1 MGQGE
6 FEMWNGDGGRLRLPA
21 STQVSLI
28 PKKRMTEN
36 FVKKKRKKALDGYV
50 RKGKKFISPL
60 KAMTN
65 LRSYGYVD
73 DLLPE
78 LLWIGLINDHCGYKT
93 GRDVLECCV
102 KTSQSWNTE
111 PKNYALQSSYIDL
124 AENQKEEIV
133 NSWKSSNLLEA
144 VQFSIAPLVLLFEEC
159 ALRFV
164 GPPPQVIP
172 AESLVGRLERVV
184 GAVSNKYEAPGVM
197 LHGALMMN
205 NLIAGRIQF
214 ASHIEI
220 PDFNAVLER
229 PNSDDAR
236 RAGSFLR
243 ASAMAQIGFKEP
255 PKEWARYFWNTSYTL
270 VNCEGESDERG
281 E

>member
-1 MGQGE
+1 M
-6 FEMWNGDGGRLRLPA
+6 
-21 STQVSLI
+21 
-28 PKKRMTEN
+28 
-36 FVKKKRKKALDGYV
+36 KKKRKKALDGYV

-60 KAMTN
+60 KALTN

-102 KTSQSWNTE
+102 KASESWDAE
-111 PKNYALQSSYIDL
+111 PKNYALQSSFIDL
-124 AENQKEEIV
+124 TENQKEEIV
-133 NSWKSSNLLEA
+133 NSWKSSSLLEP
-144 VQFSIAPLVLLFEEC
+144 VQFSLAPLVLLFQEF

-164 GPPPQVIP
+164 GPPPQAIP
-172 AESLVGRLERVV
+172 VESLVSRLERVV
-184 GAVSNKYEAPGVM
+184 SLVSDKYEAPGVM

-205 NLIAGRIQF
+205 NLIAGRIHF

-220 PDFNAVLER
+220 PDFNAVLDR
-229 PNSDDAR
+229 PQSDDAR

-255 PKEWARYFWNTSYTL
+255 PREWARYFWNTSYRL
-270 VNCEGESDERG
+270 VKCEGESHE
-281 E
+281 